1 MVIEWEAA
9 SVSRCQILLTF
20 IIDYM
25 SLFFLR
31 VVSLIAGS
39 VIMYSTSYMSRE
51 VFFGRFIGIVVLFV
65 LSIFLLILRPNLI
78 RLLLG

>member
-1 MVIEWEAA
+1 MVEWEAA

-31 VVSLIAGS
+31 GVSLIAGR
-39 VIMYSTSYMSRE
+39 VIMYRTSYMSSE

-65 LSIFLLILRPNLI
+65 MSIFLLILRPNLI